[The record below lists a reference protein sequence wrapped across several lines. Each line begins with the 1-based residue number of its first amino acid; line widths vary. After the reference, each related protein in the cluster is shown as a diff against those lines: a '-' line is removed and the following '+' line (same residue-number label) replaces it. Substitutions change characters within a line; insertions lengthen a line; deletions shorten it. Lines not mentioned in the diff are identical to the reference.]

1 MATKRTSDV
10 LAVVPEAKRTKNEI
24 LAYTN
29 KDKALL
35 QAVRIHNLTFFL
47 LK

>member
-1 MATKRTSDV
+1 MAQKRSSDV
-10 LAVVPEAKRTKNEI
+10 LAIIPEAKRTKNEI

-35 QAVRIHNLTFFL
+35 QAVSNITL
-47 LK
+47 LFYKN